1 MDTDT
6 VIWIVVAIVVALV
19 VLGLVAALM
28 GKRRKRQ
35 HEARAAELRQDA
47 AARTPA
53 VEEADVR
60 AKEAQVEADRARYEA
75 ERAEARAQEAQ
86 QARVVEEA
94 EVEDRLREADR
105 LDPRVDTSS
114 GDYRPQ
120 PPHAPQAQPPQ
131 GGAHRAP

>member
-6 VIWIVVAIVVALV
+6 LIWVIAAVVAALV
-19 VLGLVAALM
+19 VIGLLVAQTN
-28 GKRRKRQ
+28 KKKQRQ
-35 HEARAAELRQDA
+35 HEARATELRQDA

-53 VEEADVR
+53 VDEADVR

-75 ERAEARAQEAQ
+75 QQAEARAQEAQ

-94 EVEDRLREADR
+94 ELEDQLREADR
-105 LDPRVDTSS
+105 LDPRVDTSA

-120 PPHAPQAQPPQ
+120 SPQD
-131 GGAHRAP
+131 GGSHRAT

>member
-1 MDTDT
+1 MYTDT
-6 VIWIVVAIVVALV
+6 LIWIIVAVVVALV
-19 VLGLVAALM
+19 VIGLLVTLM
-28 GKRRKRQ
+28 NRKKQRQ

-47 AARTPA
+47 AARTPV

-75 ERAEARAQEAQ
+75 QKAEARAQQAQ

-94 EVEDRLREADR
+94 ELEDQLREADR
-105 LDPRVDTSS
+105 LDPRVDTSA

-120 PPHAPQAQPPQ
+120 PPQS
-131 GGAHRAP
+131 GGSHRAP